1 MMQKTSIKEYTRL
14 IQQIKDSNVVFS
26 GEFKY
31 LEGLNQRI
39 KEIIRD
45 VGDILA
51 ELPRS
56 ILVYNELQ
64 IRLMLLP
71 I

>member
-1 MMQKTSIKEYTRL
+1 
-14 IQQIKDSNVVFS
+14 VFS

-39 KEIIRD
+39 KDIIRD

-64 IRLMLLP
+64 INIKIVSLKVINFSKECFIHLR
-71 I
+71 INRK